1 MKNIVIFG
9 SGYHS
14 KVVFTEII
22 KLNKYNIVGFIDD
35 RCSKNKIIISY
46 KKKKYKNLGSIKNF
60 VLKRSSF
67 KKYEKEK
74 ISGIIGVGLN
84 YLRKKIRDEVFKFD
98 KKFEWETIISIN
110 AVLNG
115 KIDIGKG
122 TLIMPGVII
131 NTGSRIGEH
140 VIINTSSSI
149 DHDNKFNNFSSCG
162 PGVITGGNV
171 SVGNSSFLGIGSLVK
186 QNISIGNHTVIGGG
200 SYVNKNCLNK
210 SVYFGVPIKKIKSRK
225 VQENYLK

>member
-1 MKNIVIFG
+1 
-9 SGYHS
+9 
-14 KVVFTEII
+14 
-22 KLNKYNIVGFIDD
+22 
-35 RCSKNKIIISY
+35 
-46 KKKKYKNLGSIKNF
+46 
-60 VLKRSSF
+60 
-67 KKYEKEK
+67 
-74 ISGIIGVGLN
+74 
-84 YLRKKIRDEVFKFD
+84 
-98 KKFEWETIISIN
+98 
-110 AVLNG
+110 
-115 KIDIGKG
+115 
-122 TLIMPGVII
+122 MPGVII